1 MKHANIAFF
10 VPHLGCPNRCS
21 FCDQKRIS
29 GSVFPPSPE
38 QVSKTCEEAEQ
49 RLKGRNFPAEIA
61 FFGGSFT
68 AVDPVL
74 MESLLKADYP
84 FVKNGSFDGIRIS
97 TRPDAVD
104 PPVLALLKKYG
115 VTTIEL
121 GAQSM
126 DDRVLLKNGR
136 GHTAKDVECA
146 SRLIRGSGFALGL
159 QMMIGL
165 PGETWA
171 SCQETA
177 VKIAA
182 LKPDCVRLY
191 PALVVEGT
199 DLARWYRQGSYVP
212 LTVEQAADSAAWL
225 LRFFEDRKIAVIRI
239 GLHAEKSLEKSCIAG
254 PIHPAFGEMVYSR
267 TWRNRL
273 LDRLEKSGSKEKVWK
288 IFVRPEMLSK
298 AVGQKRENIRWL
310 AAMGYEVEILPD
322 PSMSA
327 EDPFWI
333 KEVKHCI

>member
-1 MKHANIAFF
+1 M
-10 VPHLGCPNRCS
+10 
-21 FCDQKRIS
+21 
-29 GSVFPPSPE
+29 
-38 QVSKTCEEAEQ
+38 
-49 RLKGRNFPAEIA
+49 
-61 FFGGSFT
+61 
-68 AVDPVL
+68 
-74 MESLLKADYP
+74 
-84 FVKNGSFDGIRIS
+84 
-97 TRPDAVD
+97 
-104 PPVLALLKKYG
+104 G

-121 GAQSM
+121 GCAEYGRSGAFEKWAGAYGKRCGM
-126 DDRVLLKNGR
+126 RV
-136 GHTAKDVECA
+136 
-146 SRLIRGSGFALGL
+146 RLIRVSGFALGL

-225 LRFFEDRKIAVIRI
+225 LRFFEDRKITVIRI

-288 IFVRPEMLSK
+288 YSSDRKCFPRLWDK
-298 AVGQKRENIRWL
+298 AGEYPL
-310 AAMGYEVEILPD
+310 AAAMGYEVEILPD
-322 PSMSA
+322 ALYAGRGSFLDKM
-327 EDPFWI
+327 
-333 KEVKHCI
+333 EVKHCI